1 LAIFAA
7 LVHGTDGGLAGAW
20 ADASAHGKTTMLDL
34 RFMATEP
41 VLWVVLVLAFIENL
55 SSYTSDQCVIQ
66 RYMSVKDEKAAA
78 RSIWF
83 NGVFTVIVSAIFCA
97 IGTALWTY
105 YRSHPEMLD
114 PSLPKADSILPY
126 FIVTGLPPAL
136 AGLVAAAL
144 FAATV
149 STLSA
154 NLSSAATALTADF
167 VLKFRPDASPE
178 AQMRWGRVFT
188 FATGVVGIAAALV
201 LAHTD
206 TRSLFDK
213 FKEFISVLTAG
224 LAGLFFIGIFLRRVG
239 GRAAVAGLVLNY
251 VVCFSLRYAPLPFA
265 RPHVFL
271 VGGIGFAVCVLA
283 AWALSF
289 APPFEEKQRKE

>member
-1 LAIFAA
+1 M
-7 LVHGTDGGLAGAW
+7 HGTDGGMAGAF
-20 ADASAHGKTTMLDL
+20 ADASAHGKTMLLDL
-34 RFMATEP
+34 RFVATEP
-41 VLWVVLVLAFIENL
+41 VLWVVLVLALIENL

-83 NGVFTVIVSAIFCA
+83 NGVFTVLVSTVLSA

-126 FIVTGLPPAL
+126 FIVSGLPPAL

-144 FAATV
+144 FAATI

-167 VLKFRPDASPE
+167 VVKFRPSTSPDA
-178 AQMRWGRVFT
+178 QVRWGRVFT
-188 FATGVVGIAAALV
+188 FATGILGIAAAVV
-201 LAHTD
+201 LAHTE

-224 LAGLFFIGIFLRRVG
+224 LAGLFFLGVFVRRVG
-239 GRAAVAGLVLNY
+239 GRAAVVGLVVNY
-251 VVCFSLRYAPLPFA
+251 VVCFALRYAPLPFE

-271 VGGIGFAVCVLA
+271 VGGIGFVLCVIT
-283 AWALSF
+283 AWAASF
-289 APPFEEKQRKE
+289 VVPERPRDLTGLTR